1 MKYKYNFYIYSN
13 RRVPSY
19 PKFIAP
25 EDHRADAAHNVIN
38 AQIQHLFIGNV
49 LVSQIPQVI
58 VSFPPEDVATRIF
71 ASPVLSPYNQSHIC
85 QQPFTSPVTCF
96 RIYPLNGKK

>member
-49 LVSQIPQVI
+49 LVLSCHKYLRSLYLFRPRMLPLVFSPRLSCHRTTNHTF
-58 VSFPPEDVATRIF
+58 VNSRLLPPSLVFVYI
-71 ASPVLSPYNQSHIC
+71 L
-85 QQPFTSPVTCF
+85 
-96 RIYPLNGKK
+96 